1 MGLIGLLI
9 TVLLMILGA
18 GYFLLGS
25 SGGPITLENKN
36 VSQTSGADMVS
47 GAGEIARYQA
57 IKDQALDASKQIT
70 DNSQQLADSIDQITE
85 NKGQTENKQGAGKT
99 TVVPPLVRQPAES
112 AVGKEKTE
120 MNIIEKK
127 VDFGFSVSKEVRT
140 IDTVV
145 LHSSYNSTGGDP
157 YSVEKVID
165 IWRGYGVAPHYMID
179 RKGNIYRLVDDADI
193 AYHAGVSKMPDGR
206 TNVNDFSIG
215 IEILNTKDDKYT
227 DAQYASVNALIAYLR
242 GKYSI
247 KQVVGHADIA
257 PGRKD
262 DPWHFDWKKVR

>member
-1 MGLIGLLI
+1 MTDIV
-9 TVLLMILGA
+9 T
-18 GYFLLGS
+18 GS
-25 SGGPITLENKN
+25 
-36 VSQTSGADMVS
+36 
-47 GAGEIARYQA
+47 GEIARYQA
-57 IKDQALDASKQIT
+57 IRDQAEGVKDMVEKRAAET
-70 DNSQQLADSIDQITE
+70 ME
-85 NKGQTENKQGAGKT
+85 QGAGSGEQETAKT
-99 TVVPPLVRQPAES
+99 AVASPVGGAS

-120 MNIIEKK
+120 MNIIDRKA
-127 VDFGFSVSKEVRT
+127 DFGFSVPKEVRT

-179 RKGNIYRLVDDADI
+179 RKGNIYRIVDDANI

-215 IEILNTKDDKYT
+215 IEILNTKTDQYT
-227 DAQYASVNALIAYLR
+227 DAQYDAVNALIAYLR

-262 DPWHFDWKKVR
+262 DPWHFNWKQLK

>member
-18 GYFLLGS
+18 GYFLLGTPN
-25 SGGPITLENKN
+25 GPITLENKN
-36 VSQTSGADMVS
+36 TSQTSGADMIS

-57 IKDQALDASKQIT
+57 MKDQAQGVKDMVEQRAAETMDQGT
-70 DNSQQLADSIDQITE
+70 ENSQQGMTKIADAPPKS
-85 NKGQTENKQGAGKT
+85 GT
-99 TVVPPLVRQPAES
+99 TAPQ
-112 AVGKEKTE
+112 
-120 MNIIEKK
+120 MNIIDRK
-127 VDFGFSVSKEVRT
+127 VDFGFGIPKEVRT

-145 LHSSYNSTGGDP
+145 LHSSYNSTGGDL
-157 YSVEKVID
+157 YSVDKVID

-179 RKGNIYRLVDDADI
+179 RKGNIYRLVDDANI

-215 IEILNTKDDKYT
+215 IEILNTKEDKYT
-227 DAQYASVNALIAYLR
+227 QAQYDAVNNLIAYLR

-257 PGRKD
+257 KGRKD
-262 DPWHFDWKKVR
+262 DPWQFDWKKMK

>member
-18 GYFLLGS
+18 GYFLFGTS
-25 SGGPITLENKN
+25 SGPITLENKN
-36 VSQTSGADMVS
+36 TEQPSVADITT

-57 IKDQALDASKQIT
+57 IRDQAQGVSKQVT
-70 DNSQQLADSIDQITE
+70 ENSKQLAESIE
-85 NKGQTENKQGAGKT
+85 QGIANSEQGTVKT
-99 TVVPPLVRQPAES
+99 AVVPLSSGAS
-112 AVGKEKTE
+112 AVGKEKTDL
-120 MNIIEKK
+120 NIIDRK
-127 VDFGFSVSKEVRT
+127 VDFGFGVPKEKRM

-145 LHSSYNSTGGDP
+145 LHSSYNSIGGDP
-157 YSVEKVID
+157 YSVNKVID
-165 IWRGYGVAPHYMID
+165 IWRGYSVAPHYMID
-179 RKGNIYRLVDDADI
+179 RKGNIYRLVDDANI
-193 AYHAGVSKMPDGR
+193 AYHAGVSKLPDGR

-215 IEILNTKDDKYT
+215 IEILNTKEDKYT
-227 DAQYASVNALIAYLR
+227 EAEYDAVNTLIAYLR

-262 DPWHFDWKKVR
+262 DPWHFNWKQLK

>member
-1 MGLIGLLI
+1 MA
-9 TVLLMILGA
+9 T
-18 GYFLLGS
+18 
-25 SGGPITLENKN
+25 
-36 VSQTSGADMVS
+36 

-57 IKDQALDASKQIT
+57 IKDQAQGVKDMVEKRAAETMAQ
-70 DNSQQLADSIDQITE
+70 DSP
-85 NKGQTENKQGAGKT
+85 QTAVTPLKSGT
-99 TVVPPLVRQPAES
+99 TALTGETAVTPSAVRQPAES
-112 AVGKEKTE
+112 AVGKEKTDL
-120 MNIIEKK
+120 NIIDRK
-127 VDFGFSVSKEVRT
+127 VDFGFSVPKEERS

-179 RKGNIYRLVDDADI
+179 RRGAIYQLVDDADI

-215 IEILNTKDDKYT
+215 VEILNTKDDKYT
-227 DAQYASVNALIAYLR
+227 DAQYASVNALTAYLR

-262 DPWHFDWKKVR
+262 DPWHFNWKQLK

>member
-1 MGLIGLLI
+1 MGLIGLLV

-18 GYFLLGS
+18 GYFLLGTS
-25 SGGPITLENKN
+25 SGPVTLENRN
-36 VSQTSGADMVS
+36 TTEISGADMVS

-57 IKDQALDASKQIT
+57 VRDQAQGVKDMVEKRAAETMDQGT
-70 DNSQQLADSIDQITE
+70 ENSQQGMTKIADAPLA
-85 NKGQTENKQGAGKT
+85 
-99 TVVPPLVRQPAES
+99 VRQPAET
-112 AVGKEKTE
+112 APQ
-120 MNIIEKK
+120 MNIIDRK
-127 VDFGFSVSKEVRT
+127 VDFGFGVPKEART

-157 YSVEKVID
+157 YSVDKVID

-179 RKGNIYRLVDDADI
+179 RKGNIYRLVDDANI

-215 IEILNTKDDKYT
+215 IEILNTKEDKYT
-227 DAQYASVNALIAYLR
+227 QAQYDAVNNLIAYLR

-257 PGRKD
+257 KGRKD
-262 DPWHFDWKKVR
+262 DPWNFNWKQLK

>member
-1 MGLIGLLI
+1 MGIIGLLVTI
-9 TVLLMILGA
+9 AIMILGV

-25 SGGPITLENKN
+25 SNGPITLENPVVKE
-36 VSQTSGADMVS
+36 QGTA
-47 GAGEIARYQA
+47 
-57 IKDQALDASKQIT
+57 
-70 DNSQQLADSIDQITE
+70 NSE
-85 NKGQTENKQGAGKT
+85 QGAGSIASFEAIKNQAEGVKDMVEKRAAET
-99 TVVPPLVRQPAES
+99 MEQGAGNKEQTAVAPLKS
-112 AVGKEKTE
+112 AATAPQIS
-120 MNIIEKK
+120 IIDRK
-127 VDFGFSVSKEVRT
+127 VDFGFSVPKEKRT
-140 IDTVV
+140 IDTIV
-145 LHSSYNSTGGDP
+145 LHSSYNSGDGDP
-157 YSVEKVID
+157 YSVDKVIG

-179 RKGNIYRLVDDADI
+179 RKGNIYRLVLDADI

-215 IEILNTKDDKYT
+215 IEILSAKDDKYT